1 MKKRAVMSP
10 IFMTLV
16 LVFVYLPIV
25 VVVVFSFNDNPAK
38 NATVFTG
45 FTLEWYRDLFQN
57 TRGYWDALLASI
69 ELALYSCAMALVIG
83 TLGAVGMAQKMMT
96 GKVSKIARA
105 AEAMTTVPIMIPEII
120 LGLAFM
126 ALFYFVQDIVQRPMM
141 GMAAL
146 VLSHTTFCIPYVFIV
161 VKGRMAGLD
170 PALAEAAHD
179 LGANERHV
187 FFDITLPLIRPAIV
201 SGAILAI
208 AMSLDDFI
216 ISVFLAGPYTV
227 TLPLKIYSSV
237 KVGVS
242 PQVNAL
248 CTLMLAAVFLVV
260 AFSQLISNRNS
271 KKADFSSNA

>member
-16 LVFVYLPIV
+16 LVFMYLPIV

-69 ELALYSCAMALVIG
+69 ELALYSCAMALAIG

-96 GKVSKIARA
+96 GRVSKIARA

-126 ALFYFVQDIVQRPMM
+126 AMYYFVGMPM
-141 GMAAL
+141 GMMAL
-146 VLSHTTFCIPYVFIV
+146 ILSHTTFCIPYVFIV